1 MSCSGGGRRQ
11 SVWVPGVHLG
21 SRALCSPEEQEAV
34 LEGSRQDADLHRQGP
49 VGPFLQPWLAMHC
62 KTLKITEALGRKQTR
77 GWEAAGG
84 SGAVHQAGAEAL
96 EAKEPHVGSPKPR
109 YCLLPGQ
116 GRKCQGLDLPFSTWA
131 TLGTRCDRAQHLPP
145 WWGMGSFPAPP
156 IPIHRELPLHLGGC
170 TGPQTHP
177 PVSGFLGLTSVH
189 WIVCETAELPTAKQM
204 D

>member
-1 MSCSGGGRRQ
+1 MCGCLGLRSGCREVTLSCSGGGRRQ

-62 KTLKITEALGRKQTR
+62 KTLKITEAPGLKQTR
-77 GWEAAGG
+77 GWQAAGG
-84 SGAVHQAGAEAL
+84 PGAVCRAGAEAL

-145 WWGMGSFPAPP
+145 WWGMGSFPPLPP
-156 IPIHRELPLHLGGC
+156 TCGSSHCTLGAALDPRP
-170 TGPQTHP
+170 TPTPQ
-177 PVSGFLGLTSVH
+177 SLAFL
-189 WIVCETAELPTAKQM
+189 